1 MAISIPRRR
10 RKPISIDMSPLID
23 CIFQLLIFFMLSS
36 TFLTPSIKLTL
47 PTAAA
52 PESAADQFLMITLG
66 ADDETY
72 VNQDRVHDAAQ
83 LEAKI
88 RDALATHQ
96 HKVVTIRGDD
106 KIPYGRFVKAL
117 EAAKAAGAADVNVA
131 HAVPD

>member
-1 MAISIPRRR
+1 MALSIPRRR

-52 PESAADQFLMITLG
+52 PESAVDQFLMVTLG

-72 VNQDRVHDAAQ
+72 VNQDRVDTAH
-83 LEAKI
+83 LEAKL
-88 RDALATHQ
+88 RDALATHER
-96 HKVVTIRGDD
+96 KVVTIRGDE
-106 KIPYGRFVKAL
+106 KIPFGRFVHAL
-117 EAAKAAGAADVNVA
+117 EAAKTAGAVDVNVA
-131 HAVPD
+131 HAVPE

>member
-1 MAISIPRRR
+1 MALSIPRRK

-52 PESAADQFLMITLG
+52 PSNATDQHIMVTLG
-66 ADDETY
+66 TDDETY
-72 VNQDRVHDAAQ
+72 VNQDRVTEAQ
-83 LEAKI
+83 LQAKI
-88 RDALATHQ
+88 AEVLSTHQ
-96 HKVVTIRGDD
+96 EKVVTIRGDE

-131 HAVPD
+131 YAVPD

>member
-1 MAISIPRRR
+1 MALSIPRRR

-52 PESAADQFLMITLG
+52 PESSNDQFVMVTLG
-66 ADDETY
+66 ADNETY
-72 VNQDRVHDAAQ
+72 VNQDRVDEAQ
-83 LEAKI
+83 LEPKI
-88 RDALATHQ
+88 RDALAAHAQ
-96 HKVVTIRGDD
+96 KVVTIRGDE

-117 EAAKAAGAADVNVA
+117 EAAKSAGAADVNVA
-131 HAVPD
+131 HAIPD

>member
-52 PESAADQFLMITLG
+52 APTSAVDQFLMVTLG

-72 VNQDRVHDAAQ
+72 VNQDRVTAEQ

-88 RDALATHQ
+88 REALATQQ
-96 HKVVTIRGDD
+96 HKVVTIRGDE

>member
-1 MAISIPRRR
+1 MALQIPRRR

-47 PTAAA
+47 PTAVA
-52 PESAADQFLMITLG
+52 PTNAVDQHIMVTLG

-72 VNQDRVHDAAQ
+72 VNQDRVDESQ
-83 LEAKI
+83 LLSKLSEV
-88 RDALATHQ
+88 LAPQ
-96 HKVVTIRGDD
+96 KEKVVTIRGDE

-117 EAAKAAGAADVNVA
+117 EAAKAAGASDVNVA

>member
-1 MAISIPRRR
+1 MALSIPRRK

-52 PESAADQFLMITLG
+52 PSNATDQFIMVTLG

-72 VNQDRVHDAAQ
+72 VNQDRVTEEQ
-83 LEAKI
+83 LQAKI
-88 RDALATHQ
+88 TEVLSTHKE
-96 HKVVTIRGDD
+96 KVVTIRGDE

-131 HAVPD
+131 HAIPD

>member
-1 MAISIPRRR
+1 MALSIPRRR

-52 PESAADQFLMITLG
+52 PVSSADQFLMVTLG
-66 ADDETY
+66 ADNETY
-72 VNQDRVHDAAQ
+72 VNQDRVTPEQ

-88 RDALATHQ
+88 RDVLATHE
-96 HKVVTIRGDD
+96 HKVVTIRGDE
-106 KIPYGRFVKAL
+106 KIPYGRFVQAL

>member
-1 MAISIPRRR
+1 MALAIPRRR

-47 PTAAA
+47 PTATA
-52 PESAADQFLMITLG
+52 PTSSNDQFIMVTLG
-66 ADDETY
+66 ADNETY
-72 VNQDRVHDAAQ
+72 VNQDRVD
-83 LEAKI
+83 EAGLQGKI
-88 RDALATHQ
+88 AEALASHKE
-96 HKVVTIRGDD
+96 KVVTIRGDE

>member
-1 MAISIPRRR
+1 MALSIPRRR
-10 RKPISIDMSPLID
+10 RKPVSIDMSPLID

-52 PESAADQFLMITLG
+52 STSAADQFLMVTLG

-72 VNQDRVHDAAQ
+72 VNQDRVTPEQ
-83 LEAKI
+83 LEAKLRGI
-88 RDALATHQ
+88 LAAQ
-96 HKVVTIRGDD
+96 EHKVVTIRGDE
-106 KIPYGRFVKAL
+106 KIPYGRFVQAL

>member
-1 MAISIPRRR
+1 MALSIPRRR

-52 PESAADQFLMITLG
+52 PTSAADQFLMVTLG

-72 VNQDRVHDAAQ
+72 VNQDRVDPTQ
-83 LEAKI
+83 LEGKI
-88 RDALATHQ
+88 REALATQQ
-96 HKVVTIRGDD
+96 HKVVTIRGDE

>member
-1 MAISIPRRR
+1 MALSIPRRR

-52 PESAADQFLMITLG
+52 PTSAADQFLMVTLG

-72 VNQDRVHDAAQ
+72 VNQDRVTAEQ

-88 RDALATHQ
+88 REALATHQ
-96 HKVVTIRGDD
+96 HKVVTIRGDE

-131 HAVPD
+131 HAVPE

>member
-1 MAISIPRRR
+1 MALSIPRRR
-10 RKPISIDMSPLID
+10 RKPVSIDMSPLID

-52 PESAADQFLMITLG
+52 PTSATDQFLMVTLG

-72 VNQDRVHDAAQ
+72 VNQDRVDAKQ

-88 RDALATHQ
+88 REVLAMHE
-96 HKVVTIRGDD
+96 HKVVTIRGDE
-106 KIPYGRFVKAL
+106 KIPYGRFVQAL
-117 EAAKAAGAADVNVA
+117 EAAKAAGAVDVNVA
-131 HAVPD
+131 HSVPD